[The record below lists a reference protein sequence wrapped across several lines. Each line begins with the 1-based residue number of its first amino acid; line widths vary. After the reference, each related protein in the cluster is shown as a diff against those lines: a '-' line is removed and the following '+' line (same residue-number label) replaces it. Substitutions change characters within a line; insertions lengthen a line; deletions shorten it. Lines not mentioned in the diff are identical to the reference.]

1 MLPPD
6 SPEPGPWRTD
16 RVPFWRAIYAAFADT
31 DHDTIVVVCGSQ
43 MSKTEGIFNVIGHR
57 FTDGPFVPALYVGP
71 TEKQVKSVSKDR
83 IDKML
88 RSTPVLW
95 ERTEKGHRYQVA
107 EKWIGGARL
116 GFAWAGSATEL
127 SSHPAGLVLVD
138 ERDRMDADTGGE
150 GDPVSLARAR
160 LKNFL
165 SRKLGVFS
173 TPTRENASP
182 IWALWEEGT
191 MHMWSWA
198 CQGCE
203 RWFVPRLDI
212 LKWPEGCSPDDAL
225 EMATVECPH
234 CQHHHPN
241 EAQPSLNAAGRYIRH
256 RKLAESEPSLMAV
269 FGKYAPDTNARPLRT
284 ASFWISGLA
293 SPWASFGQ
301 TAKVLI
307 EAYKSGDQER
317 IQAEINTWGGELYR
331 VSGDAPAWETVS
343 ACRQEYPPRNPPIGV
358 QKITCGADVQKNGI
372 FYVIRGWGFNSE
384 SWLLDDGFLAGETEF
399 DGVWN
404 EFRQMLHTP
413 MEGRTVD
420 RVFVDS
426 GYRPGDAYRRPDHA
440 VYTFCRTMP
449 GMAFPTKGMDTM
461 DQPFRY
467 SNIDYSVG
475 GKIIKHGVRLYLLN
489 TDYLK
494 RWVHSRISW
503 PSDQPGGWHLHNGA
517 TENYCKQIVSEEQL
531 VKASGRVTWV
541 RKSRNNHFLDCETNA
556 TAAALTLRVDKL
568 PRTIPAA
575 PSPANDAPASPNARR
590 TGYQRQTL

>member
-1 MLPPD
+1 MPPD

-16 RVPFWRAIYAAFADT
+16 RVPFWRAIYAAFADA
-31 DHDTIVVVCGSQ
+31 DHDTIVVVCGAQ

-88 RSTPVLW
+88 RSTPILW

-138 ERDRMDADTGGE
+138 ERDRMDSNTSGE

-173 TPTRENASP
+173 TPTVENASP
-182 IWALWEEGT
+182 IWSLWEEGT
-191 MHMWSWA
+191 MQMWAWT
-198 CQGCE
+198 CQGCAAL
-203 RWFVPRLDI
+203 FVPRLDL
-212 LKWPEGCSPDDAL
+212 LKWPSGCTPDDAL
-225 EMATVECPH
+225 DQATVECPT
-234 CQHHHPN
+234 CQHHHPK
-241 EAQPSLNAAGRYIRH
+241 EAQPALNATGRYIRH
-256 RKLAESEPSLMAV
+256 RRLGDNESAPKSV
-269 FGKYAPDTNARPLRT
+269 FGKYLPDTDARPRRT

-301 TAKVLI
+301 TAKVMI

-317 IQAEINTWGGELYR
+317 LQAEINTWGGELYR
-331 VSGDAPAWETVS
+331 VRGEAPEWEAVS
-343 ACRQEYPPRNPPIGV
+343 ARRLEYPARTVPWGV

-384 SWLLDDGFLAGETEF
+384 SWLIDDGFIAGETEY

-404 EFRQMLHTP
+404 EFRQILTTP
-413 MEGRTVD
+413 VD
-420 RVFVDS
+420 GSRIDRLFVDS

-440 VYTFCRTMP
+440 VYTFCRSLP
-449 GMAFPTKGMDTM
+449 GFAFPTKGMDEM

-475 GKIIKHGVRLYLLN
+475 GKVIKNGVRLYLLN
-489 TDYLK
+489 TGFLK
-494 RWVHSRISW
+494 RWVHGRISW
-503 PSDQPGGWHLHNGA
+503 PVDQDGGWHLHIGT

-531 VKASGRVTWV
+531 LKASGRVTWV

-568 PRTIPAA
+568 ERKTAAGSGPTNDAA
-575 PSPANDAPASPNARR
+575 PSPNPRR
-590 TGYQRQTL
+590 SGYERRGL